1 MGRPHFRR
9 LRHTLRAVT
18 SRRAR
23 WLLAVGV
30 CALVVRVLYVV
41 IVLRHYVPV
50 SDALH
55 YHTLAAAIGDG
66 RGVVHEF
73 PFGYP
78 HATAFRPPL
87 YPLLLGGVYAVTGP
101 KLGAAEALN
110 VVLGTGVVVLAALT
124 ARRLA
129 GQTAGVVTG
138 IVTAVY
144 PPLVFNDGPPLSEPL
159 GLLLL
164 LTITLL
170 LLDRRAAWAGAASG
184 LLVLTRSSAQ
194 LFVLV
199 LAGWVLWRLGW
210 RRALSYG
217 VCLTLVLA
225 PWVIRNWYH
234 FGTPVLLTSN
244 GFNLNAIY
252 SPESKAS
259 GGFVDGF
266 FDPRFA
272 DMRAGISNEAELDAA
287 FRRHAFAE
295 IRRDPR
301 HMLRIAPGGLMNIFE
316 PRGAGR
322 NDVAEANDGRN
333 LTLQHLSV
341 ALVGYVFVLG
351 MAGLLVVRGR
361 GVGPLVLAG
370 FVFTALSA
378 VTVATPRMRAP
389 LEIACCVGVG
399 TLSARMA
406 QAWEARQLRGEPPIP
421 AGG

>member
-1 MGRPHFRR
+1 
-9 LRHTLRAVT
+9 L
-18 SRRAR
+18 
-23 WLLAVGV
+23 
-30 CALVVRVLYVV
+30 ALVVRALYVL
-41 IVLRHYVPV
+41 IVLRNYVPV

-55 YHTLAAAIGDG
+55 YHSLAAAIGDG
-66 RGVVHEF
+66 RGMVNEF

-87 YPLLLGGVYAVTGP
+87 YPLVLGAVYAVTGP

-124 ARRLA
+124 ALRLA
-129 GQTAGVVTG
+129 GRTAGIATG
-138 IVTAVY
+138 ILAAIY

-164 LTITLL
+164 LAIALL
-170 LLDRRAAWAGAASG
+170 LLDRRAAWAGAAAG

-194 LFVLV
+194 LFVVV
-199 LAGWVLWRLGW
+199 LAGWIIWRLGW

-217 VCLTLVLA
+217 ACLMLVVA
-225 PWVIRNWYH
+225 PWVIRNWYR
-234 FGTPVLLTSN
+234 FGSPVLVTSN

-287 FRRHAFAE
+287 FRRHALAE

-301 HMLRIAPGGLMNIFE
+301 HVLRIAPGGLMNMFE
-316 PRGAGR
+316 PRAGR
-322 NDVAEANDGRN
+322 DDVAEANDGRN

-341 ALVGYVFVLG
+341 PLVGYVSILG
-351 MAGLLVVRGR
+351 MVGLFCMRGR
-361 GVGPLVLAG
+361 GVGPLILAAL
-370 FVFTALSA
+370 VFTALSA

-389 LEIACCVGVG
+389 LDIACCVGVG
-399 TLSARMA
+399 ALLARVA
-406 QAWEARQLRGEPPIP
+406 RAWEARQVRP
-421 AGG
+421 AQPLPVGG